1 MTLRLPKLLDDG
13 CVLQAGV
20 DMHIWGTGDPGRIVL
35 TRLAD
40 ERHMVQVKDDGTWN
54 APYGPIEAGGPYE
67 LTICYEDGAER
78 ISRQC
83 YAGEVFL
90 CSGQSNM
97 ELPMAWVRADYPQ
110 EWDRDPDPLLRQY
123 KVIPDYDFKGPRD
136 DHDRAFWQGCDAD
149 TLDALRSNPGWTL
162 THYERSPKRSPV
174 LNRTLAMVWR
184 RKEASIPLPS
194 GTGGTRRLDTRPWP
208 MRTMSGCH

>member
-97 ELPMAWVRADYPQ
+97 VRSGRAVMRIRLMISQ
-110 EWDRDPDPLLRQY
+110 RSHIFSVAGSASGSVCPL
-123 KVIPDYDFKGPRD
+123 V
-136 DHDRAFWQGCDAD
+136 C
-149 TLDALRSNPGWTL
+149 
-162 THYERSPKRSPV
+162 
-174 LNRTLAMVWR
+174 
-184 RKEASIPLPS
+184 
-194 GTGGTRRLDTRPWP
+194 
-208 MRTMSGCH
+208 

>member
-90 CSGQSNM
+90 CSG
-97 ELPMAWVRADYPQ
+97 
-110 EWDRDPDPLLRQY
+110 
-123 KVIPDYDFKGPRD
+123 
-136 DHDRAFWQGCDAD
+136 
-149 TLDALRSNPGWTL
+149 
-162 THYERSPKRSPV
+162 
-174 LNRTLAMVWR
+174 
-184 RKEASIPLPS
+184 
-194 GTGGTRRLDTRPWP
+194 
-208 MRTMSGCH
+208 

>member
-136 DHDRAFWQGCDAD
+136 DHDRAPAIPDA
-149 TLDALRSNPGWTL
+149 S
-162 THYERSPKRSPV
+162 Y
-174 LNRTLAMVWR
+174 
-184 RKEASIPLPS
+184 
-194 GTGGTRRLDTRPWP
+194 
-208 MRTMSGCH
+208 

>member
-83 YAGEVFL
+83 YAGRGV
-90 CSGQSNM
+90 
-97 ELPMAWVRADYPQ
+97 
-110 EWDRDPDPLLRQY
+110 
-123 KVIPDYDFKGPRD
+123 
-136 DHDRAFWQGCDAD
+136 
-149 TLDALRSNPGWTL
+149 
-162 THYERSPKRSPV
+162 PV
-174 LNRTLAMVWR
+174 LRAV
-184 RKEASIPLPS
+184 EY
-194 GTGGTRRLDTRPWP
+194 GTAYGLGARRLSTGVGP
-208 MRTMSGCH
+208 

>member
-97 ELPMAWVRADYPQ
+97 ELPMALGA
-110 EWDRDPDPLLRQY
+110 
-123 KVIPDYDFKGPRD
+123 
-136 DHDRAFWQGCDAD
+136 
-149 TLDALRSNPGWTL
+149 
-162 THYERSPKRSPV
+162 
-174 LNRTLAMVWR
+174 
-184 RKEASIPLPS
+184 
-194 GTGGTRRLDTRPWP
+194 RRLSTGVGP
-208 MRTMSGCH
+208 

>member
-123 KVIPDYDFKGPRD
+123 KVIPDYDSKVLATITTVRSG
-136 DHDRAFWQGCDAD
+136 RAVMRIRLMISQ
-149 TLDALRSNPGWTL
+149 RSHIFSVAG
-162 THYERSPKRSPV
+162 S
-174 LNRTLAMVWR
+174 
-184 RKEASIPLPS
+184 ASGSVCPLV
-194 GTGGTRRLDTRPWP
+194 
-208 MRTMSGCH
+208 C

>member
-54 APYGPIEAGGPYE
+54 APYGPIEAWRPYE

-83 YAGEVFL
+83 YAGRGVPVL
-90 CSGQSNM
+90 RASRIWNCLWLG
-97 ELPMAWVRADYPQ
+97 VRADYPQ

-123 KVIPDYDFKGPRD
+123 K
-136 DHDRAFWQGCDAD
+136 
-149 TLDALRSNPGWTL
+149 S
-162 THYERSPKRSPV
+162 
-174 LNRTLAMVWR
+174 
-184 RKEASIPLPS
+184 
-194 GTGGTRRLDTRPWP
+194 
-208 MRTMSGCH
+208 